1 MAARM
6 IDKEIIRHRALEL
19 IAVDGHGV
27 ARRLGEELGL
37 SRQVANG
44 HLLALRR
51 AGLIDAEGSTRARR
65 YRLVV
70 THQASHVYDR
80 LGLDEDV
87 AWREVFAPVLADL
100 AENVR
105 DIWRYGVTEMVNN
118 AIDHSESVRVGVAVR
133 RNAVFA
139 DGLVADEGIGIFL
152 KIQRALDLYDPRE
165 AILELAKGKLT
176 TDPEGH
182 TGEGVFFT
190 SKAFEHYDIRSG
202 NLFFL
207 HDPQLADDFLIE
219 VPSPGSP
226 GTVVVMRLANDSS
239 RVLKE
244 VFDAFA
250 APDDYTFSK
259 TVVPVR
265 LAQYEGEK
273 LVSRSQA
280 KRLTMR
286 FERFRTVVLDFE
298 GVKEIGSAFGDE
310 LFRVFTGAHPGVL
323 LVPVNMTP
331 EVNAMVERALK
342 TGSPEG

>member
-1 MAARM
+1 MV
-6 IDKEIIRHRALEL
+6 DKQVIRHRALEL

-44 HLLALRR
+44 HLRSLRR
-51 AGLIDAEGSTRARR
+51 AGLIEAEGSTRART

-80 LGLDEDV
+80 AGLDEDRV
-87 AWREVFAPVLADL
+87 WREVFAPVVADL
-100 AENVR
+100 SENVR
-105 DIWRYGVTEMVNN
+105 NIWHYGVTEMVNN
-118 AIDHSESVRVGVAVR
+118 AIDHSESRRVSAAVR
-133 RNAVFA
+133 RTALFT
-139 DGLVADEGIGIFL
+139 DGLVADEGVGIFL

-202 NLFFL
+202 NLVFL
-207 HDPQLADDFLIE
+207 HDPQVADDFLIE
-219 VPSPGSP
+219 IPAGSP
-226 GTVVVMRLANDSS
+226 GTIVVMRLANDSP
-239 RVLKE
+239 RVLRD
-244 VFDAFA
+244 VFDEFA
-250 APDDYTFSK
+250 APHEYTFSK

-286 FERFRTVVLDFE
+286 FERFQTVVLDFE
-298 GVKEIGSAFGDE
+298 GVTEIGSAFADE
-310 LFRVFTGAHPGVL
+310 LFRVFAGTHPLVL
-323 LVPVNMTP
+323 LVTINTTD
-331 EVNAMVERALK
+331 EVEAMVERARKAGL
-342 TGSPEG
+342 PET